1 MSVEVLFPRVRKAS
15 PKERYLWQNGPKDA
29 FTEARTCSNRP
40 KDMEFPAGGEVGRC
54 LPSYIRPSFS
64 WSTTSI
70 ISVLVWFPQVFLML
84 LPSPQFLRASWGLCS
99 PAFGR
104 AKHSFLLAVQGNSW
118 IIFNFG
124 TLKLVDPLMLQMMS
138 MLPSCYTGCA
148 VTFCACL
155 KSGSPLFFLFQRFE
169 AQVGVWP

>member
-29 FTEARTCSNRP
+29 EAITCSNRP

-70 ISVLVWFPQVFLML
+70 ISVLVWPSLLDVAASIPSSLM
-84 LPSPQFLRASWGLCS
+84 
-99 PAFGR
+99 
-104 AKHSFLLAVQGNSW
+104 
-118 IIFNFG
+118 G
-124 TLKLVDPLMLQMMS
+124 TLFTRFW
-138 MLPSCYTGCA
+138 SCQ
-148 VTFCACL
+148 TFL
-155 KSGSPLFFLFQRFE
+155 SLGRPREFLDYFQFRN
-169 AQVGVWP
+169 AKAR